1 MVDLGLLRVRRLVY
15 AVVDRVRHRGAILL
29 ALAAIDLIY
38 GAGMIRA
45 DAETRGLA
53 TYRYIGSVLPLP
65 VWGGLWIAV
74 GAVCLVSALRREDRV
89 AYALA
94 VGLKV
99 FWGLVFLLGWLLGEV
114 PRGYVSTAIWLV
126 FACIVLVVSTWP
138 EPAERVPD
146 GGE

>member
-1 MVDLGLLRVRRLVY
+1 MTWVCRRFRTV
-15 AVVDRVRHRGAILL
+15 ADRVRHRGAILL

-38 GAGMIRA
+38 GVGMIEA

-65 VWGGLWIAV
+65 WWGGLWAAV
-74 GAVCLVSALRREDRV
+74 GIVCLVSAFRKGDRI
-89 AYALA
+89 AYGCA

-99 FWGLVFLLGWLLGEV
+99 FWGLTFLLGWTLGEV

-126 FACIVLVVSTWP
+126 FACVVLVVSTWP
-138 EPAERVPD
+138 EPAERLPD
-146 GGE
+146 GPDGDG